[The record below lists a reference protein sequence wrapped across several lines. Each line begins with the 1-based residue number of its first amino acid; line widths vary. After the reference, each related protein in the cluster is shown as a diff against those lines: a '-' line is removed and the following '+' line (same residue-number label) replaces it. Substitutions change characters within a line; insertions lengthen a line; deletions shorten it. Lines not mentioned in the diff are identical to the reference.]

1 MLFNGQLYEHT
12 DGVTMGSPLGSLLAN
27 VFVCSIKET
36 LKHKGKMSTYY
47 RRYVDDT
54 LRIMHDKAL
63 ADNFL
68 QTHDH
73 CHSSVTFT
81 METEKN
87 GMLLFL
93 DTQLLNKCTHTETN
107 VYVKPK
113 NAGFLLQ
120 YKSQV
125 NDQYKYGL
133 LKTTLDHA
141 FRLSSNT
148 SYFSEECDHLKLLF
162 STIKYLEKLI
172 DSTITWFIALKVSDQ
187 SVSSLTDTNGW
198 DPVPIVLPFKD
209 QAAAYILQ
217 NQLKDLNKK
226 VHTNTER
233 VFVSHKIEQDL
244 KLCKVQPPVVQCLV
258 YKFKVLELL

>member
-1 MLFNGQLYEHT
+1 
-12 DGVTMGSPLGSLLAN
+12 MGSPLGSLLAN
-27 VFVCSIKET
+27 VFVCSIEET

-148 SYFSEECDHLKLLF
+148 SYFSEE
-162 STIKYLEKLI
+162 Y
-172 DSTITWFIALKVSDQ
+172 
-187 SVSSLTDTNGW
+187 TNGL